1 MQIGP
6 RQHEIAA
13 GIIAVIRLMHVP
25 EENQIDGFFIKLQ
38 NENVFKSTEAANLLS
53 EHFR

>member
-13 GIIAVIRLMHVP
+13 GIIAVIRLVHVP
-25 EENQIDGFFIKLQ
+25 EENQINGFFIMLRGG
-38 NENVFKSTEAANLLS
+38 NVIKSTEAVYLLP